1 MINNVTLV
9 GRLTK
14 DIELQYVGQQ
24 QTPKARFTLAVNRPF
39 KDANGENKADFI
51 QVTVWRKQAENAAN
65 YLRKGSM
72 CGVVGRIETGSY
84 QGQDGNMVYTTEVNA
99 ESVQFLDSK
108 NSADQQQQGGYQ
120 QQQQGG
126 YQQQGY
132 QQQGYQQQGYQQN
145 SIDDQMPF

>member
-84 QGQDGNMVYTTEVNA
+84 QGQDGNTVYTTEVNA

-108 NSADQQQQGGYQ
+108 NSQQSGQQQGGYQ
-120 QQQQGG
+120 QQQQGYNNG
-126 YQQQGY
+126 YNNQQGY
-132 QQQGYQQQGYQQN
+132 NNGYQQN
-145 SIDDQMPF
+145 NIDDQMPF